1 MDVVVILG
9 KIMSQMLRLSQ
20 PPLFLQKKKK
30 RRSFRCKWFE
40 LMPWIFITT
49 VWLKELICYSS
60 SKCPLGL
67 KEPKENI
74 FKIINKMSFGT
85 GSSYIRIQQHD
96 CWVETSK
103 PKATG
108 TGQSC
113 SAFGRDQQD
122 TCVPADVPA
131 GEPMFS

>member
-1 MDVVVILG
+1 
-9 KIMSQMLRLSQ
+9 
-20 PPLFLQKKKK
+20 
-30 RRSFRCKWFE
+30 
-40 LMPWIFITT
+40 MPWIFITT